1 MKKITIYLLV
11 SFLCLTG
18 VNVQAQSN
26 AISKHFSQFQRDTS
40 FTKVTVT
47 SRMFSLFT
55 EIEADDADEAQILE
69 AMAKLKGIKAIVK
82 NKSENSKK
90 MYFDAIETIEKD
102 GGYEE
107 LMTVEDAGENVQFM
121 IREEGDVIN
130 ELLMIIG
137 GNNQFMVMTLYG
149 EIDLNSIAKLSKVL
163 KIKGMDAFQ
172 ALDPDHKKEEKRRN
186 KKEQKNN

>member
-1 MKKITIYLLV
+1 MKKLIIIAFVAFFALD
-11 SFLCLTG
+11 
-18 VNVQAQSN
+18 VQAQSN
-26 AISKHFSQFQRDTS
+26 AISKHFSSYQRDTS

-55 EIEADDADEAQILE
+55 EIDAEDEDQEELLA

-82 NKSENSKK
+82 NQSENSKK
-90 MYFDAIETIEKD
+90 LYFDAVDVIAAD

-121 IREEGDVIN
+121 IRDEGDKIS

-137 GNNQFMVMTLYG
+137 GNKNFMVMTLYG
-149 EIDLNSIAKLSKVL
+149 EIDLSSIAKLSKVFN
-163 KIKGMDAFQ
+163 IKGMEAFQ
-172 ALDPDHKKEEKRRN
+172 ALDKSDN
-186 KKEQKNN
+186 KK